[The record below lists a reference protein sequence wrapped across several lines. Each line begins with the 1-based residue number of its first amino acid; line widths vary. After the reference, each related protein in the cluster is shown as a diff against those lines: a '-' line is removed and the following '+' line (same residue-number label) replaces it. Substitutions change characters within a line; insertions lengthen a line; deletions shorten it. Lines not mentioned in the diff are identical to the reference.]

1 MLSVRFQTALTG
13 EVRVALPVTV
23 WIGTPVA
30 LVTVNVQVCDVIA
43 PALTVNEPLAI
54 CALVALTCGAT
65 KPAPIAAMMPVRMS
79 GSRA

>member
-1 MLSVRFQTALTG
+1 MRW
-13 EVRVALPVTV
+13 PVTRPCGSAVGFSSRRV

-65 KPAPIAAMMPVRMS
+65 KPAPIAAMTPVRMS